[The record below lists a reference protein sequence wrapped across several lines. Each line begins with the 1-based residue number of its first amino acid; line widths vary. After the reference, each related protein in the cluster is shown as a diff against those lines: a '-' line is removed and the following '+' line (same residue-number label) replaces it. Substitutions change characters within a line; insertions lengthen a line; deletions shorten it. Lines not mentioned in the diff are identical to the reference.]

1 MTPTN
6 WTILTAARSRA
17 TGRSTGF
24 ARSAALLLLPS
35 LLLTACHGTQR
46 KTIAVVPKATSH
58 LFWVSVQAGA
68 MAAGQKFNVDVV
80 WNGPASETDYARQVQ
95 IVDSMIARQVDGL
108 AVAAQDRTTLNAS
121 LDRAAAAHIPV
132 TVFDSGVDSTN
143 YMTYIATNNYQ
154 GGQMAARKLAAL
166 LNGKG
171 KVAMLMNA
179 PGSKSTLDRES
190 GFEDVLQ
197 KEFPGMHLVARQF
210 SMSDRAKAMAVAENF
225 LTAQPDLDGMFASSE
240 PSSVGAALALK
251 SRGLAGKVKLVAFDA
266 SDELVQDLKGGSI
279 DALVAQ
285 DPFRMG
291 FEAVKTLVDKL
302 HGTEPPKVI
311 DLSATVVTKG
321 DLDKPEIKALVFPNV
336 KKYLN

>member
-1 MTPTN
+1 MSPR
-6 WTILTAARSRA
+6 LRV
-17 TGRSTGF
+17 
-24 ARSAALLLLPS
+24 SASLLLFALLL
-35 LLLTACHGTQR
+35 AGCHATQR
-46 KTIAVVPKATSH
+46 KTIAVVPKATAH
-58 LFWVSVQAGA
+58 LFWVTVHAGA
-68 MAAGQKFNVDVV
+68 AAAGKDLNVDIE
-80 WNGPASETDYARQVQ
+80 WNGPSSETDYARQVQ

-143 YMTYIATNNYQ
+143 YLTYLTTNNYQ
-154 GGQMAARKLAAL
+154 AGQMAARKLAEL

-171 KVAMLMNA
+171 NVAMLMHA
-179 PGSKSTLDRES
+179 PGSKSTLDREA
-190 GFEDVLQ
+190 GFEDALR
-197 KEFPGMHLVARQF
+197 KEFPGMHIVARQF
-210 SMSDRAKAMAVAENF
+210 SMSDRAKAMAAAENF
-225 LTAQPDLDGMFASSE
+225 LTAQPDLDGMFASAE
-240 PSSVGAALALK
+240 PGSVGAALALK

-266 SDELVQDLKGGSI
+266 GDDLVRDLKDGSI

-291 FEAVKTLVDKL
+291 YEAVKTLVDKL
-302 HGTEPPKVI
+302 HGTDPPKMI

-321 DLDKPEIKALVFPNV
+321 DLDKPEIKALLFPDV